1 MVSEPRLMVNSHK
14 QSFFSCLKGQSFSIS
29 SRVFGHGRIVRGFLV
44 ILGAQVGWSVIGKRK
59 LTGFILSK

>member
-14 QSFFSCLKGQSFSIS
+14 RCFVSCLKGQSFSIS
-29 SRVFGHGRIVRGFLV
+29 SRVLDHERIVRGFLGIV
-44 ILGAQVGWSVIGKRK
+44 GAQVGWSVIGKRK